1 MTEESSSEPEWEEYQ
16 GTLTLPGETEPRNV
30 SVNLNN
36 EAQAAKVH
44 FETPAAGSADWEGS
58 KVQMARRL
66 KYHEVVFSTVG
77 LPKGSVE
84 ITWKCNI
91 GFEDGTLAGVLVVR
105 PNEERVSGEK
115 GFVLVRSG

>member
-1 MTEESSSEPEWEEYQ
+1 MTKELSLEPEWEEYE
-16 GTLTLPGETEPRNV
+16 GTLTLPSEAEPRNV
-30 SVNLNN
+30 SVNLNKD
-36 EAQAAKVH
+36 AQAAKVH
-44 FETPAAGSADWEGS
+44 FDTPVAGSVDWEGS
-58 KVQMARRL
+58 KVVVARRL
-66 KYHEVVFSTVG
+66 KYYEVVFSTVG

-115 GFVLVRSG
+115 GFVLVKAG